1 MVLCM
6 VARVIL
12 ESTVGEIHSSLSLST
27 IRFGITLHLGEPSMQ
42 MGWGKQSV
50 GVVAGIRLRQ
60 RQTDLKVSSPWRET
74 QRN

>member
-1 MVLCM
+1 M

-27 IRFGITLHLGEPSMQ
+27 IRFGITLHLGKPSMQ

-50 GVVAGIRLRQ
+50 SVVPGIRQ
-60 RQTDLKVSSPWRET
+60 RHREPSRLF
-74 QRN
+74 Q